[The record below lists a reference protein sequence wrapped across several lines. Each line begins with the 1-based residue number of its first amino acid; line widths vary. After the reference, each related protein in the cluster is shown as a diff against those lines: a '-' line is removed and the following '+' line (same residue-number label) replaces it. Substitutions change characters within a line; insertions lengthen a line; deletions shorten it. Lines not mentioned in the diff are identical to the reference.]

1 LALEETP
8 GRCLTL
14 LTTLFSTIRL
24 ITQLVGITFLIANYN
39 VLILL
44 VCIVTSVPMLRLSNR
59 IGKFWYT
66 VGAER
71 AEGLRKCNRLKELLV
86 EYNNIK
92 EIKLFDIGDMLKNRV
107 VRQQTDYVNSNKHY
121 YKKFCRLNTVYAMA
135 QDSVSLLLKIAI
147 IMQAVTQ
154 KLTIGAA
161 SMYISSVDSFNAS
174 FQ

>member
-1 LALEETP
+1 MQ
-8 GRCLTL
+8 GDCLCSPPAFL
-14 LTTLFSTIRL
+14 YTTSYTIF
-24 ITQLVGITFLIANYN
+24 ICCEGVNYN

-44 VCIVTSVPMLRLSNR
+44 VCIVTSIPMLRLSNR
-59 IGKFWYT
+59 VGKFWYT

-121 YKKFCRLNTVYAMA
+121 YKPVVKQMLQEINTVIR
-135 QDSVSLLLKIAI
+135 V
-147 IMQAVTQ
+147 
-154 KLTIGAA
+154 
-161 SMYISSVDSFNAS
+161 ISCH
-174 FQ
+174 